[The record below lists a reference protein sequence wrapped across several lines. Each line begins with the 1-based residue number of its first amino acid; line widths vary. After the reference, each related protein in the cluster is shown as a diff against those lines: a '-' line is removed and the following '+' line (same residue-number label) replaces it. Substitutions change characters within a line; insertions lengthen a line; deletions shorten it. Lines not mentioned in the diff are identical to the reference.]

1 MDDPGSPQP
10 EGLSCPLPIARYPRV
25 LLAHGGGGGLMQQLI
40 QEVFLPSF
48 RNSALEARADS
59 AVVDFDADKLAFT
72 TDSYV
77 VQPLFFPGGDIG
89 SLAVNGTVNDLAM
102 CGARPLYLS
111 VGLILEEGLP
121 METLWRV
128 VQSMAAAASQ
138 ADVALVTGDTKVVDR
153 GKGDGLFVNT
163 AGVGQVVA
171 SQPVEP
177 ASVRPGDAIVLSGDI
192 GRHGIAIMAE
202 REGLAFETTIHSDC
216 APLASLVLAL
226 LEAGCQVHCLRD
238 LTRGGL
244 AAALVEIADTVRR
257 RLHIEETKIPVHPQV
272 QAACEILGFDPLYV
286 ANEGR
291 CVAFVAAEHVERA
304 LSVMRGNPLGEGAAV
319 IGHVHDEEDPLVTM
333 TSRIGATRIVDLPSG
348 EQLPR
353 IC

>member
-1 MDDPGSPQP
+1 M
-10 EGLSCPLPIARYPRV
+10 
-25 LLAHGGGGGLMQQLI
+25 
-40 QEVFLPSF
+40 
-48 RNSALEARADS
+48 
-59 AVVDFDADKLAFT
+59 
-72 TDSYV
+72 
-77 VQPLFFPGGDIG
+77 
-89 SLAVNGTVNDLAM
+89 
-102 CGARPLYLS
+102 
-111 VGLILEEGLP
+111 
-121 METLWRV
+121 
-128 VQSMAAAASQ
+128 
-138 ADVALVTGDTKVVDR
+138 
-153 GKGDGLFVNT
+153 
-163 AGVGQVVA
+163 VA